1 MHFLCNPY
9 GSHTSMKN
17 SVSMFHAP
25 YAPLHDPHIA
35 PYAKT
40 KVLRFLSQRTF
51 YGIRNS
57 PTPSMKNSA
66 SMFRPGRHRNELCDP
81 QIPPNAKTQVR
92 RKLSRRVFCGIRMG
106 PTRARK
112 ILRRHFTSQTHRK
125 ALRDVQ
131 IPPDATHKV
140 GVTCPSTLFVES
152 IPVPHEHEK

>member
-1 MHFLCNPY
+1 MRFLCNPY

-17 SVSMFHAP
+17 SVSMFRAP

-40 KVLRFLSQRTF
+40 KVLCFLSRRTF
-51 YGIRNS
+51 YGIRTS

-66 SMFRPGRHRNELCDP
+66 LMFRPGRHRNELCDP
-81 QIPPNAKTQVR
+81 QIPSK
-92 RKLSRRVFCGIRMG
+92 SRRVFCGIRMG

-140 GVTCPSTLFVES
+140 GVMCPSTLFVES